1 MVALVAAALVGHA
14 GTTHAASLYMDNIR
28 LEGAAVK
35 AMAEAK
41 LLDFAESQLN
51 LMKAAFPKEKELI
64 LIYEADFLVAK
75 GQKNKAAE
83 LLAGV
88 KPSSPFFADIAL
100 KRGDLAT
107 DPLEKAK
114 AYAAYFKAFSDPP
127 KDRAAAE
134 IWRDAI
140 FKRYTALIAA
150 GDAQKAASVLEMTK
164 KLPEDMQFNP
174 RMLVYLK
181 SQAVLRLADKYLD
194 QKKSIASLQGQITK
208 AKKDLE
214 GLLWAG
220 ADSVA
225 ALTYAELAH
234 ALVLLGQEDKAI
246 KTVNDATKLLTQV
259 EELFI
264 KELGKAG
271 GRASSPVPTA
281 LFYVGEAYM
290 SKARKQKGNKE
301 VAIDNLT
308 KAIQSFYRVASEYQQ
323 AQISNRA
330 SARVTL
336 VKEVL
341 EKKYDK
347 KIDIGASAEQ
357 AMILDSAK
365 QAYMA
370 KDFKKAGDL
379 FLKASTANLRGP
391 AVSES
396 LKFSVVSLYR
406 QERFLEAIAIGDFMY
421 DWYRKSPDTSS
432 ALYNLGV
439 TLYKASK
446 EAKGQ
451 EKKDELLHYSNMM
464 FSRFVRSAPTDS
476 KTPKVALRCADYQ
489 YNQGIKARDKKNKI
503 KDGGG
508 SVADVNAA
516 IETMR
521 ETFMEAVPLYEILT
535 QHFGSTAEAVKAYNK
550 LGWIYHIVD
559 DKVRSAENFLEFVNL
574 TEQPTDEK
582 AQAKFFAAERYM
594 RAEQYPQAIG
604 HFTELLTWL
613 GKDGPFKK
621 PLSDQTRKYRNSA
634 EGMVLWSYDLQRQGM
649 NKEIEGLKELI
660 ANLEKGDTAEPEKKE
675 EEKKK
680 PAEGEEGEQAAED
693 AAQELTPEQQLADAK
708 TRLAQLEKES
718 AELREKALVGFT
730 KFVEKYPKDP
740 QTPSNLM
747 KLGIMEM
754 ESGNEQAAVKWLSK
768 LKNEHPE
775 SEAAKLAAFTL
786 GKALVD
792 AGKWDQASK
801 AFGDAKDKFPGMAY
815 ANLNYIGSKQYA
827 DAQRTKPGLDAAVVL
842 AANKEIERRS
852 NDPNHEDHATIKPRR
867 ERLMFRIAEALLA
880 TEQYEEAITTFDRVV
895 SEAKVATPEGNTKYY
910 YEVLFGK
917 GQAFKGLEQF
927 DKALTQY
934 DEALTYIPTDKEPI
948 MYANAIMESAQVLL
962 GKNTAEGTKKAAFRY
977 QQLIFFGKPDDEQL
991 RPYLEKAYFEAC
1003 KALSRAGLT
1012 KQAEKLQGEYKEKFP
1027 KGEYRQKIL
1036 VLPSKEF

>member
-1 MVALVAAALVGHA
+1 
-14 GTTHAASLYMDNIR
+14 
-28 LEGAAVK
+28 
-35 AMAEAK
+35 
-41 LLDFAESQLN
+41 
-51 LMKAAFPKEKELI
+51 
-64 LIYEADFLVAK
+64 
-75 GQKNKAAE
+75 
-83 LLAGV
+83 
-88 KPSSPFFADIAL
+88 
-100 KRGDLAT
+100 
-107 DPLEKAK
+107 
-114 AYAAYFKAFSDPP
+114 
-127 KDRAAAE
+127 
-134 IWRDAI
+134 
-140 FKRYTALIAA
+140 
-150 GDAQKAASVLEMTK
+150 
-164 KLPEDMQFNP
+164 
-174 RMLVYLK
+174 
-181 SQAVLRLADKYLD
+181 
-194 QKKSIASLQGQITK
+194 
-208 AKKDLE
+208 
-214 GLLWAG
+214 
-220 ADSVA
+220 
-225 ALTYAELAH
+225 
-234 ALVLLGQEDKAI
+234 
-246 KTVNDATKLLTQV
+246 V
-259 EELFI
+259 EELFV

-290 SKARKQKGNKE
+290 AKARKQKGNKE

-323 AQISNRA
+323 AQISTRA

-336 VKEVL
+336 VKEIL
-341 EKKYDK
+341 EKRYDK
-347 KIDIGASAEQ
+347 KIDIGASAEA

-365 QAYMA
+365 QAYIA

-379 FLKASTANLRGP
+379 FLKAATANLRGP
-391 AVSES
+391 SVSES

-406 QERFLEAIAIGDFMY
+406 QKRFLEAIAIGDFMY

-446 EAKGQ
+446 EAKGKEKQ
-451 EKKDELLHYSNMM
+451 EELLHYSNMM

-489 YNQGIKARDKKNKI
+489 YNEGIKARDAKNKI

-559 DKVRSAENFLEFVNL
+559 EKVQSAENFLEYVNL
-574 TEQPTDEK
+574 TEQPTDDK

-594 RAEQYPQAIG
+594 RAEQYPQSIG
-604 HFTELLTWL
+604 HFSELLTWL

-634 EGMVLWSYDLQRQGM
+634 EGMVLWCYDLQRQAM
-649 NKEIEGLKELI
+649 NREIEGLKETI
-660 ANLEKGDTAEPEKKE
+660 AKLEKGEIAEPEKKE
-675 EEKKK
+675 EEKKPVEK
-680 PAEGEEGEQAAED
+680 KEGDEEQAAQD
-693 AAQELTPEQQLADAK
+693 AAQELTPEQKLSDAK
-708 TRLAQLEKES
+708 ARLAKLETES
-718 AELREKALVGFT
+718 AELREKAMAGFT

-754 ESGNEQAAVKWLSK
+754 ESGNEQNAVKWLSR
-768 LKNEHPE
+768 LKTEHPE

-801 AFGDAKDKFPGMAY
+801 AFGDAKDKFPTMAY
-815 ANLNYIGSKQYA
+815 ANLNYIGAKLYA
-827 DAQRTKPGLDAAVVL
+827 DTQRTKSGLDAAVVL
-842 AANKEIERRS
+842 AANQELDRRS
-852 NDPNHEDHATIKPRR
+852 NDPKHEDFETIKPRK

-895 SEAKVATPEGNTKYY
+895 SEAKVANEGGNTKYY

-917 GQAFKGLEQF
+917 GRAFKGLEQF
-927 DKALTQY
+927 DKSLTQF
-934 DEALTYIPTDKEPI
+934 DEALTYIPTDKEPV

-962 GKNTAEGTKKAAFRY
+962 GKNTADGTKKAAFRY

-1012 KQAEKLQGEYKEKFP
+1012 KQAEKLQGQYKEKFP